1 MLHLNVS
8 DSLAHG
14 LGCKCRIIIRV
25 WKRWERYYIN
35 EEVQMVFKK
44 TEHYFMHSN
53 NFNQEHWCFELTFC
67 FDRCIVKHC
76 WIHGLEVG
84 FNWKCVVGWYAFLQD
99 LLTYQPT
106 TYFHCKKVSYK
117 ICSRINQL
125 HIFNV
130 RMFLTRFAGLQTIC
144 MFSM

>member
-25 WKRWERYYIN
+25 WKRWERYYIY

-84 FNWKCVVGWYAFLQD
+84 FNWKCVVGLYVSKS
-99 LLTYQPT
+99 
-106 TYFHCKKVSYK
+106 CKKPSYK
-117 ICSRINQL
+117 ICSRTNQQ
-125 HIFNV
+125 HISNV
-130 RMFLTRFAGLQTIC
+130 RRFLTRFAHVSTNYI
-144 MFSM
+144 FST